1 MKVGTVGGPP
11 AASGVLPHGPA
22 QVSAAAE
29 PTGHAPVEA
38 KTERVAVTAAPE
50 PKVRITPVGV
60 EAVHEAAQQISEY
73 LRKSAPNIEFVVD
86 NAAQE
91 VIVRIVDAETKRLI
105 RQIPSEE
112 ALAIARALHRQG
124 GLFLRQTA

>member
-1 MKVGTVGGPP
+1 
-11 AASGVLPHGPA
+11 
-22 QVSAAAE
+22 VSAAAE
-29 PTGHAPVEA
+29 PTGHAPVEV